1 MAKPKPGTFNS
12 HYDEYVN
19 QVTEADIEQALAI
32 REERIGNVFS
42 SIAESR
48 TEKGYAPGKWT
59 LKDLLQHMIDCERI
73 FCYRALCIARGEQK
87 SLPGFDDGP
96 YAQMAAANR
105 RSWAS
110 LCEEFDAVRKTTKML
125 FDSFSDA
132 DMERS
137 GLANN
142 HPITVLALGYITLG
156 HAYHHIRIVKE
167 RYLTAL

>member
-1 MAKPKPGTFNS
+1 MAKPAPGTYS
-12 HYDEYVN
+12 THYEDYIRIIPE
-19 QVTEADIEQALAI
+19 TDLKQAFAN
-32 REERIGNVFS
+32 REINIGNFFND
-42 SIAESR
+42 INETR

-59 LKDLLQHMIDCERI
+59 IKDLLQHLIDCERI

-87 SLPGFDDGP
+87 SLPGFDNEP

-110 LCEEFDAVRKTTKML
+110 LCKEFDVVRETTKLL

-132 DMERS
+132 DMGRS